1 MNKHLDIKMYQLYH
15 EYEYGEKNE
24 YKEIKHLGIYSSEQ
38 EASKAIDRYYK
49 LAGFKKHPKDCFK
62 VGEYIVDVDTN
73 WKEGFVNSI
82 GLDRNFEILTICFN
96 EWSANN
102 KSLYESWNNKEY
114 YNALCNVYKVVY
126 KIKDVKEL
134 AEYIQKVWVSQFNY
148 KNRNFN
154 DYIEIANNII
164 VKEFYDF

>member
-1 MNKHLDIKMYQLYH
+1 M
-15 EYEYGEKNE
+15 
-24 YKEIKHLGIYSSEQ
+24 
-38 EASKAIDRYYK
+38 
-49 LAGFKKHPKDCFK
+49 
-62 VGEYIVDVDTN
+62 DVDTN

-164 VKEFYDF
+164 AKEFYDF